1 MSTPLITHVA
11 RQLSL
16 KDAQVRAVMELL
28 DEGSTVPFIARYRK
42 ERTGSLDE
50 VQIRAV
56 QAELTRKKE
65 LEDRREAVV
74 KSLNNQG
81 ISDKVL
87 ISEIARAE
95 SLTRLEDL
103 YAPYRPRRV
112 TRAQKAI
119 EAGLEPIVDRLVRQD
134 ASILDKLHE
143 YVCEAFPNKDAV
155 RQGVI
160 DIFAERI
167 ADDAEVR
174 DYLRQKFGKFGTLR
188 SKKKRGAEEDP
199 KYSIYMDF
207 EANLSR
213 LRPHQ
218 ILAMRRGEKEGAL
231 SLKVEG
237 EQERW
242 LGDLK
247 RQRVNARARAHR
259 QLLEDAIDESYKRL
273 LLPQLDR
280 EYRTSLER
288 EADEHAISIFSLNLK
303 NLLLRPPLPGRRV
316 MGLDPG
322 LRTGCKL
329 AIVGPRGEVL
339 HTDTVY
345 VHDKRSV
352 QASQTIKKLLERFDV
367 KLIAIGNGTGTHPTQ
382 EVTARALESMNDDEV
397 RYAVVDEA
405 GASVYSASELA
416 RAELPELDVSLRG
429 AVSIARRLQ
438 DPLAELVKIDPK
450 SVGVGMY
457 QHDVDQS
464 ALASTLDAVVEDVVN
479 SVGVDLNSASPAL
492 LSRVSGI
499 GPKLAER
506 VVEHRREQGGFSDR
520 AQLKK
525 VKGLGAKTFEQCA
538 GFLRIRDGKQWLDNT
553 GIHPESYAL
562 AKVLKRELDNSS
574 EEMLRR
580 AISNGDHDELAQ
592 KHGVGRPTLLDV
604 YDGLTRPG
612 RDPRAELDP
621 PDLRKALLTM
631 EDLYEGMHL
640 SGTVRNVVDFG
651 AFIDIGVKQDGLVHV
666 SKMARQRVRNPYEVV
681 SVGERVEVTVMEI
694 DRKRGRISLSM
705 VEGR

>member
-1 MSTPLITHVA
+1 MSASSELVSYVA
-11 RQLSL
+11 RHLSL
-16 KDAQVRAVMELL
+16 KTHQVQAVMELL
-28 DEGSTVPFIARYRK
+28 DDGSTVPFIARYRK
-42 ERTGSLDE
+42 ERTGELDE
-50 VQIRAV
+50 VQIRDV
-56 QAELTRKKE
+56 QHALAKKKE
-65 LEDRREAVV
+65 LEDRRIAIL
-74 KSLNNQG
+74 KSLESQG
-81 ISDKVL
+81 IQDSAL
-87 ISEIARAE
+87 ISDVQGADT
-95 SLTRLEDL
+95 LTRLEDL

-119 EAGLEPIVDRLVRQD
+119 EAGLEPIADQVVRDD
-134 ASILDKLHE
+134 ARALKNLEHYICDAYPDVK
-143 YVCEAFPNKDAV
+143 AV
-155 RQGVI
+155 RKGVV

-174 DYLRQKFGKFGTLR
+174 ELLRQKLKKFGTLL

-199 KYSIYMDF
+199 KYALYIDF
-207 EANLSR
+207 ASGLSR

-218 ILAMRRGEKEGAL
+218 VLAMRRGEKEGAL
-231 SLKVEG
+231 SLKIEG

-242 LGDLK
+242 LADLK
-247 RQRVNARARAHR
+247 RRRVRSRDKAHR
-259 QLLEDAIDESYKRL
+259 DLLEDAIDESYKRL

-280 EYRTSLER
+280 EFRGQLEGS
-288 EADEHAISIFSLNLK
+288 ADAHAISIFSLNLK
-303 NLLLRPPLPGRRV
+303 NLLLRPPLPGKRV
-316 MGLDPG
+316 LGLDPG

-329 AIVGPRGEVL
+329 AVVGPQGEVL

-345 VHDKRSV
+345 VHDGRADG
-352 QASQTIKKLLERFDV
+352 ASRTIAKLLKRFDI
-367 KLIAIGNGTGTHPTQ
+367 KLIAIGNGTGTHQTQ
-382 EVTARALESMNDDEV
+382 EVTARALEELDDEEV

-405 GASVYSASELA
+405 GASVYSASDLA
-416 RAELPELDVSLRG
+416 RAELPDLDVSLRG
-429 AVSIARRLQ
+429 AASIARRLQ

-457 QHDVDQS
+457 QHDVDQN

-499 GPKLAER
+499 GQKLA
-506 VVEHRREQGGFSDR
+506 DR
-520 AQLKK
+520 IVDLRKEEGAFIDRTQLKR

-538 GFLRIRDGKQWLDNT
+538 GFLRIRDGKQSLDNT

-562 AKVLKRELDNSS
+562 AKAMHRKLDASNPEELRQQIGRGELD
-574 EEMLRR
+574 
-580 AISNGDHDELAQ
+580 ALATT
-592 KHGVGRPTLLDV
+592 HGVGRPTLLDV

-631 EDLYEGMHL
+631 KDLYEGMTL

-651 AFIDIGVKQDGLVHV
+651 AFVDIGVKQDGLVHI
-666 SKMARQRVRNPYEVV
+666 SKMSRERVHNPYEVL
-681 SVGERVEVTVMEI
+681 SVGERVEVTIMEI
-694 DRKRGRISLSM
+694 DTKRGRISLSM
-705 VEGR
+705 VG